1 MTLIRHIP
9 VFLAVGDQDPVGFGT
24 IEDGKLTIVVE
35 NELVVDGIE
44 RLIRI
49 ENINELYLG
58 VSFSL
63 ARGVTER
70 RIL

>member
-9 VFLAVGDQDPVGFGT
+9 VFLAVGDRDPVGFGT

-35 NELVVDGIE
+35 NQLVVDGIE
-44 RLIRI
+44 RLICVDDI
-49 ENINELYLG
+49 KELYLG
-58 VSFSL
+58 VSFTL

-70 RIL
+70 RTP